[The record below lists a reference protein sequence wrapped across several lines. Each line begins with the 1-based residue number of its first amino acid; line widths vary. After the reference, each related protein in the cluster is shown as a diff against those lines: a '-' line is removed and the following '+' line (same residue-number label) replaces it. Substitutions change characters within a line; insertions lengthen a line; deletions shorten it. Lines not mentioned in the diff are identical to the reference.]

1 MLLPLLDPA
10 HGAPDQAGQE
20 GDQQVLGVDVSLGA
34 EATADIERH
43 AADARLR
50 KLEEPGGRPAN
61 RMHHL
66 RCRPDRDGIGAL
78 VVGRDHAAALDGN
91 AGIAMGVEA
100 TAKPVGRGGE
110 RGRHRAFLDGKLA
123 DQVGR
128 VLFVEDLRPG
138 RQRRLDIDDGR
149 QRLDVDSDQLGGIQG
164 LIAALGHDHRDR
176 LADMADLAHGQHR
189 LLRIVDGVLHVGS
202 PLGRQ
207 RQLAAGD
214 RGRQAL
220 QLLAGEHAHDAR
232 HRRRPA
238 DIDRADAAVRMLASD
253 EDGVQHARQDE
264 IGDELP
270 APRQQAMIL
279 APRHGASDEA
289 GRFFADHLLHLPW
302 QSVAALRELCR
313 WRCWAA
319 TATAC
324 CRAAPRHR
332 RYLVGRFATQRRYGG
347 ALINACR
354 RPSS

>member
-1 MLLPLLDPA
+1 M
-10 HGAPDQAGQE
+10 
-20 GDQQVLGVDVSLGA
+20 
-34 EATADIERH
+34 
-43 AADARLR
+43 
-50 KLEEPGGRPAN
+50 GG
-61 RMHHL
+61 
-66 RCRPDRDGIGAL
+66 
-78 VVGRDHAAALDGN
+78 DHAAALDGN

-110 RGRHRAFLDGKLA
+110 RGRHCAFLDGELA

-128 VLFVEDLRPG
+128 VLFVEDLRPR
-138 RQRRLDIDDGR
+138 RQRGLGIDDGG
-149 QRLDVDSDQLGGIQG
+149 QRFDVDRDQLGGIQG
-164 LIAALGHDHRDR
+164 LVAALGHDHGDR

-189 LLRIVDGVLHVGS
+189 LLRIVDGVLHVGP

-207 RQLAAGD
+207 RQLTAGD

-279 APRHGASDEA
+279 APLHGASDEA

-302 QSVAALRELCR
+302 QSVAACRELCR
-313 WRCWAA
+313 WR
-319 TATAC
+319 
-324 CRAAPRHR
+324 
-332 RYLVGRFATQRRYGG
+332 VGRQTGLLHPNWNEWTAAGHPHEERIGI
-347 ALINACR
+347 AS
-354 RPSS
+354 PS